1 MIALPQRVKTAF
13 LKLKR
18 ANSKYI
24 EIKHIN
30 NYFFVYQSTSR
41 WDREKKRPIKIPT
54 YIGRI
59 TNAGIFVPIK
69 RRKIRSNV
77 QQANLQTVQETLDTK
92 QKTLETAI
100 KDERKYK
107 HEPTLLT
114 ALSMNGRIPMSVLGK
129 MVGIK
134 ETAVSTQVK
143 KLVAKYGIKYIAE
156 IDVTKFGYTRF
167 LISVK
172 FIDQIPNVSELKG
185 IFSQEPHIQLVLLT
199 KGDVDLI
206 IHALAESGEKVTALI
221 YRLRTKIGYRAIWNT
236 APVFEDYGHILLREE
251 FIDSISNK
259 MLKREYAVLKELIKN
274 GNVEFS
280 EIDKLYNFDKG
291 RSQYSYH
298 KLRENGVIKRITI
311 SMQTLPI
318 KYIAIIFGDVIDF
331 KLFSDNRDKIFKD
344 MISDSTTQIN
354 RYIAVDDTTSPAGLV
369 LYLPIFKD
377 GDLEATVE
385 NLSQVNLGINI
396 RTNVVTSILVGNFC
410 YRNFDNAYSIQHEV
424 LVKTYK
430 FKQLPKINYEE
441 TGRSKRE
448 RIKYT
453 SDIRGLT
460 RFRQI

>member
-41 WDREKKRPIKIPT
+41 WDREKKKPVKIPT

-59 TNAGIFVPIK
+59 TNAGVFVPIK

-77 QQANLQTVQETLDTK
+77 QQANLQTVQQALDTK

-134 ETAVSTQVK
+134 ETAVSTQIK

-156 IDVTKFGYTRF
+156 IDITKFGYTRF

-185 IFSQEPHIQLVLLT
+185 IFLEEPQIQLVLLA
-199 KGDVDLI
+199 KGDFDLI
-206 IHALAESGEKVTALI
+206 VHAIAENSEKVTALV

-236 APVFEDYGHILLREE
+236 APVFEGYGYIPLREE

-259 MLKREYAVLKELIKN
+259 LLKREYAVLKELTKN
-274 GNVEFS
+274 GNVGFS
-280 EIDKLYNFDKG
+280 EIDKLYGFDKG
-291 RSQYSYH
+291 RAQYSYH
-298 KLRENGVIKRITI
+298 RLREKGIIKRVTI

-318 KYIAIIFGDVIDF
+318 KYIAAIFEDIVDF

-344 MISDSTTQIN
+344 MVSDGTTQIN
-354 RYIAVDDTTSPAGLV
+354 KYISVYDTSNPAGLV
-369 LYLPIFKD
+369 LYLPVFKD
-377 GDLEATVE
+377 GNLEANIE
-385 NLSQVNLGINI
+385 NLSPVNLGINI
-396 RTNVVTSILVGNFC
+396 RTNIITSVLIGNFC
-410 YRNFDNAYSIQHEV
+410 YRNFDNAYSIQHDI
-424 LVKTYK
+424 LVKEYK
-430 FKQLPKINYEE
+430 IKRLPKVNYEE

-448 RIKYT
+448 RVGYT

-460 RFRQI
+460 PEYI